1 MINPVKNQRII
12 ISTIVIFFAV
22 MPSDGT
28 TANLKA
34 LDPGKPLSAPGVI
47 EKGKTFAIEKTEL
60 EAPEVEKI
68 VGAKTPESV
77 MPTQNIVL
85 EGIFYS
91 GHNEQTATA
100 VINGQ
105 ALKVNDYIG
114 EYRLVSVK
122 DNSVV
127 LRSSEE
133 LLKLS
138 LFSSIVKK

>member
-1 MINPVKNQRII
+1 MINPVKNQRVI
-12 ISTIVIFFAV
+12 ISRIMILFAF
-22 MPSDGT
+22 MSSDGI

-34 LDPGKPLSAPGVI
+34 LDPSKPLSASVVI
-47 EKGKTFAIEKTEL
+47 DKGKMFAIEK
-60 EAPEVEKI
+60 AKPEVSGVEKI
-68 VGAKTPESV
+68 ERSQTPEPV
-77 MPTQNIVL
+77 IITQSIVL
-85 EGIFYS
+85 EGIFHS

-133 LLKLS
+133 SLELS